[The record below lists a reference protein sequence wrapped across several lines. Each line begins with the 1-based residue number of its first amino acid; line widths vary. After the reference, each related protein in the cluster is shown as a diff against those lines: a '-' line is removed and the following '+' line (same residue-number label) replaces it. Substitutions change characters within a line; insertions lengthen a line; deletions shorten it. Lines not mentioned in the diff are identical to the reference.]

1 MSNPTSRVPTLRSVD
16 HVAFTVPDL
25 DEAITFC
32 TEHLGGKL
40 IFTDG
45 PFTGAEAMKGR
56 LDVHPDASCT
66 LAMIRL
72 GRTMN
77 LELFQ
82 YTSPDQRTTPPANS
96 DIGGHHLAFY
106 VDDIDQAYAYFRQVP
121 SVSLMSG
128 PNDVGPDTPVAG
140 QRWFYLRTS
149 WGLHL
154 EMTSY
159 SGDGFYDG
167 LPGAGVA
174 PPAESWD

>member
-1 MSNPTSRVPTLRSVD
+1 MTSNRVPTLRSVD

-25 DEAITFC
+25 DDAVRFF
-32 TEHLGGKL
+32 TEHLGGRL
-40 IFTDG
+40 VFTDG
-45 PFTGAEAMKGR
+45 PFTGPAAMRTR
-56 LDVHPDASCT
+56 LDVHPDASCR

-77 LELFQ
+77 LELFE

-106 VDDIDQAYAYFRQVP
+106 VDDIDAAYAYFREVP
-121 SVSLMSG
+121 SVTLMAG
-128 PNDVGPDTPVAG
+128 PNGVDPDAPVAG

-167 LPGAGVA
+167 LPAAGVA